1 MQKGNKKIG
10 KSKILG
16 IILPSQWDENG
27 SVTRISIN
35 THDEKEYEVDYSGHG
50 KELLNHLQ
58 KMVEID
64 GKLVQRLGGHQY
76 IKVNTFHLIE
86 DQKETLWPWLI
97 KDKRYRLP

>member
-1 MQKGNKKIG
+1 MQTDEKKKK

-16 IILPSQWDENG
+16 IILPFQWDENG
-27 SVTRISIN
+27 KVTRISIN

-64 GKLVQRLGGHQY
+64 GKLVQRLGGAQY
-76 IKVNTFHLIE
+76 VKVHHFNLIE
-86 DQKETLWPWLI
+86 DKKETLWPWLA
-97 KDKRYRLP
+97 KDKRYHLT

>member
-1 MQKGNKKIG
+1 MQTDEKKKK

-16 IILPSQWDENG
+16 IILPFQWDKNG
-27 SVTRISIN
+27 KVTRISIN

-64 GKLVQRLGGHQY
+64 GKLVQRLGGDQYVKVHQF
-76 IKVNTFHLIE
+76 TLIE
-86 DQKETLWPWLI
+86 DKKETHWPWLA
-97 KDKRYRLP
+97 KDRRYRLT